1 MTIDEP
7 DALAG
12 DPGLIMLPAVLNY
25 EAALD
30 VLTAVRNAAAAGA
43 AVCIDARDVDRLHTP
58 VAQIL
63 VSAAQSCD
71 LAIRAP
77 SEEFIAACTDLGVWS
92 LLSER
97 IET

>member
-1 MTIDEP
+1 MAQDEASIL
-7 DALAG
+7 DG
-12 DPGLIMLPAVLNY
+12 DPGMIKLPALLNH
-25 EAALD
+25 EVAFS
-30 VLTAVRNAAAAGA
+30 VLTAVKNAAAAGA
-43 AVCIDARDVDRLHTP
+43 DVCIDASDVDRLHTP

-63 VSAAQSCD
+63 VAAAKSCD

-77 SEEFIAACTDLGVWS
+77 SEEFVAACTDLGIWS